1 MSVGDLTMLV
11 DHVPRRVPAGTT
23 VAVALLQLG
32 ITEFRRDLS
41 GRPRGPL
48 CAMGSC
54 FECRVTID
62 GVADVRAC
70 LTVAQDGMRVE
81 RTR

>member
-1 MSVGDLTMLV
+1 MSISDLTILV
-11 DHVPRRVPAGTT
+11 DGVPRRVHAGTT
-23 VAVALLQLG
+23 VAVALLQSG
-32 ITEFRRDLS
+32 VTGFRYDLS
-41 GRPRGPL
+41 DRPRGPL

-62 GVADVRAC
+62 GVAEVRAC
-70 LTVAQDGMRVE
+70 LAVVRDGMTVE

>member
-1 MSVGDLTMLV
+1 MSISDLTILI
-11 DHVPRRVPAGTT
+11 DGVPRRVPAGST
-23 VAVALLQLG
+23 VAVALLQSGMLD
-32 ITEFRRDLS
+32 FRHDLA

-54 FECRVTID
+54 FECRVTVD
-62 GVADVRAC
+62 GVAEVRAC
-70 LTVAQDGMRVE
+70 LAVVRDGMTVE